1 MAKQIA
7 TRRFSASFIVG
18 LFVIA
23 GTLALAVV
31 VVWLGANRFLKE
43 NKLYVTYFDGSIGG
57 LETGSPVKYQ
67 GVPVGTVSEVSVAPD
82 GRLIEVVMAIGE
94 ELIITDSMRA
104 TAEFSGIAG
113 GKFIQLFYPTSK
125 EMAGIYPKLNF
136 KPEYTVIKSS
146 PSGFEEIEIAA
157 KEVINNLRLIQFG
170 DISQEMIGFLNQSTK
185 FMASANKLVSD
196 DKIQASLENLLAASE
211 HIRNIA
217 SRADSSYFIATL
229 ENSAESIL
237 RTSKS
242 LEKFSEMLNKQVEG
256 LDLPKKA
263 IAIQTKYD
271 TLMTN
276 TQGLLNSLAF
286 RTENILFNF
295 NELVSSMKLTN
306 KQVSKSLREI
316 SDNPSQVFL
325 SEPPVKEK

>member
-1 MAKQIA
+1 MSKQIA

-18 LFVIA
+18 LFVIT
-23 GTLALAVV
+23 GTIALAVV

-43 NKLYVTYFDGSIGG
+43 NKLYATYFDGSIGG

-67 GVPVGTVSEVSVAPD
+67 GVPVGTVSKVSVAPD
-82 GRLIEVVMAIGE
+82 GRLIEVIMAIGQE
-94 ELIITDSMRA
+94 MIITDSMRA

-113 GKFIQLFYPTSK
+113 GKFIQLFYPTNQ
-125 EMAGIYPKLNF
+125 EMAGIYPKLSF
-136 KPEYTVIKSS
+136 KPDYPVIRSS

-170 DISQEMIGFLNQSTK
+170 EISGEMINFLNQSSK
-185 FMASANKLVSD
+185 FMVSANKLVSD
-196 DKIQASLENLLAASE
+196 EKIQSSLENLLAASE
-211 HIRNIA
+211 HIKNIA
-217 SRADSSYFIATL
+217 GRADSSIFIANL

-242 LEKFSEMLNKQVEG
+242 LEKFSELLNKQVEG
-256 LDLPKKA
+256 LNLPEKA
-263 IAIQTKYD
+263 VAIQSKYD
-271 TLMTN
+271 TLMSN
-276 TQGLLNSLAF
+276 TQFMLNSLAF

-306 KQVSKSLREI
+306 KQISKSLREI

-325 SEPPVKEK
+325 SEPPLKEK

>member
-1 MAKQIA
+1 MTKQIA
-7 TRRFSASFIVG
+7 SRRFSASFIVG
-18 LFVIA
+18 LFVIL
-23 GTLALAVV
+23 GTIFLAIV
-31 VVWLGANRFLKE
+31 VVWLGAGKFLKE

-67 GVPVGTVSEVSVAPD
+67 GLPVGTVSKVSVARD
-82 GRLIEVVMAIGE
+82 GRLIEVILAIDQSMK
-94 ELIITDSMRA
+94 ITDSMRA

-125 EMAGIYPKLNF
+125 EMARKYPNLSF
-136 KPEYTVIKSS
+136 TPGYPLIKSS

-157 KEVINNLRLIQFG
+157 KEVINNLRQLQFG
-170 DISQEMIGFLNQSTK
+170 KISQNMVDFLDQTTK
-185 FMASANKLVSD
+185 FMISANKLVSD
-196 DKIQASLENLLAASE
+196 SKIQESLGNLLSASE

-217 SRADSSYFIATL
+217 SRADSSYFIANL

-242 LEKFSEMLNKQVEG
+242 LEKFSDMLNKQVDG

-263 IAIQTKYD
+263 LAIQSKFD
-271 TLMTN
+271 SLMNN
-276 TQGLLNSLAF
+276 TQFMMNTLTL

-316 SDNPSQVFL
+316 SDNPAQVFL
-325 SEPPVKEK
+325 SEPPAKEK